1 MDISFALKKHL
12 YKALSSVKQEYLKKS
27 YKIDFV
33 VEKPQIK
40 EHGDYSSN
48 IALQVSRGLN
58 KNPEEIA
65 KIIIKNLE
73 LPDFIKNV
81 SFKKPGFINFFL
93 SDQWLQENLKSILN
107 KENNYSKKENFNK
120 KIQVEFVSVNP
131 TGNLHIGHAR
141 GAVIGSTLSNLLET
155 QGFQVNR
162 EYYINDAGNQ
172 IDLFTESLYV
182 RYMNLFNNNL
192 PIPENG
198 YEGKELEEIAEQ
210 IKSENYEKFTK
221 ISKKEALIHLKKIGI
236 KQILNNIKNDLI
248 ELGVEYNSW
257 FSEKSLIKS
266 GEFKETINILKKK
279 NLVFEKDGATWL
291 DSKKLG
297 DDKNNVL
304 IKSDGG
310 APTYFA
316 TDIAYHKNKFLT
328 RNFDTVID
336 IWGADHHGHIK
347 RLSDALKALGIEKN
361 RFVVILNQIVSL
373 KTKSS
378 MTKFSKRKGTS
389 IPLKELIEEVGKD
402 ACRYNF
408 LSKSPESQIEFDLDI
423 SKKKSNENPVFYVQ
437 YAHARM
443 NSIIEK
449 SKNFNFSKSTSNL
462 KLLTHDSEIEIM
474 KKLSEFPEILRFSSE
489 KLEVHR
495 LPQYTLELSQLLQK
509 FYEECR
515 VLPEKQEDYETSKSR
530 LDLIKASKLILSETL
545 SIMGMESPNK
555 M

>member
-1 MDISFALKKHL
+1 MEISFVLKKYL
-12 YKALSSVKQEYLKKS
+12 NEALSSFNGEYFKKS
-27 YKIDFV
+27 KKIDFV

-48 IALQVSRGLN
+48 IALQVSRELN
-58 KNPEEIA
+58 QNPEEIA

-221 ISKKEALIHLKKIGI
+221 ISKKEALIHLKEIGI
-236 KQILNNIKNDLI
+236 KQILNNIKDDLI
-248 ELGVEYNSW
+248 KLGVEYNSW
-257 FSEKSLIKS
+257 FSEKSLIKN
-266 GEFKETINILKKK
+266 GEFTETINILKKK
-279 NLVFEKDGATWL
+279 NLVFEEDGATWL

-297 DDKNNVL
+297 D
-304 IKSDGG
+304 
-310 APTYFA
+310 
-316 TDIAYHKNKFLT
+316 NK
-328 RNFDTVID
+328 
-336 IWGADHHGHIK
+336 
-347 RLSDALKALGIEKN
+347 
-361 RFVVILNQIVSL
+361 
-373 KTKSS
+373 
-378 MTKFSKRKGTS
+378 
-389 IPLKELIEEVGKD
+389 
-402 ACRYNF
+402 
-408 LSKSPESQIEFDLDI
+408 
-423 SKKKSNENPVFYVQ
+423 
-437 YAHARM
+437 
-443 NSIIEK
+443 
-449 SKNFNFSKSTSNL
+449 
-462 KLLTHDSEIEIM
+462 IM
-474 KKLSEFPEILRFSSE
+474 F
-489 KLEVHR
+489 
-495 LPQYTLELSQLLQK
+495 
-509 FYEECR
+509 
-515 VLPEKQEDYETSKSR
+515 
-530 LDLIKASKLILSETL
+530 
-545 SIMGMESPNK
+545 
-555 M
+555 